1 MNATATGPSRESPA
15 ETSIR
20 PPPAKKRP
28 VAFALLKLRYITGTL
43 WAIAV
48 ISFAKP
54 LSPWSW
60 LGAALVAAGVALRFR
75 AGGYAAPE
83 KKSAGGP
90 VGFLTAGPY
99 AWVRNPLHIGNVAVA
114 VGLSLWAG
122 GLLPWLPLAT
132 AAFFVWQY
140 SLIKRAEEEATWRL
154 SWEYRAYRATVPAW
168 FPRFVPRPTRGARR
182 WRLGL
187 ALKIELRTLVII
199 IVIGAASLLS
209 AHFKAGSV

>member
-1 MNATATGPSRESPA
+1 MNATAGPSGESPA

-20 PPPAKKRP
+20 PPPAKRRP
-28 VAFALLKLRYITGTL
+28 VAAALLKLRYITGTP

-48 ISFAKP
+48 IFFAKP

-60 LGAALVAAGVALRFR
+60 LGAVFVAAGVALRFWA
-75 AGGYAAPE
+75 AGYTAPE
-83 KKSAGGP
+83 KRSAGGA

-140 SLIKRAEEEATWRL
+140 SLIKRAEEETTGRL
-154 SWEYRAYRATVPAW
+154 SWEYRAYRATVPVWIA
-168 FPRFVPRPTRGARR
+168 RFTPQPIRTARR
-182 WRLGL
+182 WRP
-187 ALKIELRTLVII
+187 ALVLKKEFRTLVII
-199 IVIGAASLLS
+199 IVIATASLIS
-209 AHFKAGSV
+209 AYVKAGFV